1 MDLRIKRI
9 KWAYV
14 LILLLMLAGCA
25 FAFSLGNREEQVIAY
40 TNADV
45 TLLVTFVALALFF
58 SFLCSVAE
66 AVLLSITPSYIEELR
81 EKQPQK
87 ADLLRKLRQENVDRS
102 LAAILTLNTIAHTV
116 GATIA
121 GAQAAIVFGSKS
133 LGLFSAAMTL
143 MILYLSEIIPKTIGA
158 VYWRKLVGVTAVFI
172 KLLIYILAPL
182 IWLSEGL
189 TRLIAR
195 GKNVDVFSRSEFIAM
210 ANIGEQ
216 SGEIEEHESRII
228 RNLFKFGSLKTAD
241 IMTPRSVISALPEN
255 ISINQAAE
263 KAIHS
268 SFSRLPVYGGDLD
281 EITGFVLKDEIVVR
295 NVEGQ
300 GAVPLESLKRKI
312 FCVPENMLL
321 SDLLEYLLDNRQHI
335 ALVVDEYGGTRG
347 LVTLEDVVET
357 LLGMEIVDERD
368 RVADMRVL
376 ARQQW
381 EKRAKSL
388 GIDLEALENDKD
400 EEDNSSDRKPADE

>member
-9 KWAYV
+9 NWAYV
-14 LILLLMLAGCA
+14 LILLLVLAGCA
-25 FAFSLGNREEQVIAY
+25 FAFSWGSREQQIITY
-40 TNADV
+40 TSTDV
-45 TLLVTFVALALFF
+45 TLLVSFVALALVF
-58 SFLCSVAE
+58 SFLCSIAE

-81 EKQPQK
+81 EKRPKK
-87 ADLLRKLRQENVDRS
+87 AALLRKLRQENVDRS

-116 GATIA
+116 GATFA

-133 LGLFSAAMTL
+133 LGVFSVVITL

-158 VYWRKLVGVTAVFI
+158 VYWRKLVGVTAGFI
-172 KLLIYILAPL
+172 RLLIKVLAPL
-182 IWLSEGL
+182 IWVSEGL

-195 GKNVDVFSRSEFIAM
+195 GKNIDVFSRSEFIAM

-216 SGEIEEHESRII
+216 TGEIEAHESRII
-228 RNLFKFGSLKTAD
+228 RNLFKFGSLRTAD

-263 KAIHS
+263 KAIHA
-268 SFSRLPVYGGDLD
+268 SFSRLPVHSGNLD

-321 SDLLEYLLDNRQHI
+321 
-335 ALVVDEYGGTRG
+335 
-347 LVTLEDVVET
+347 
-357 LLGMEIVDERD
+357 
-368 RVADMRVL
+368 
-376 ARQQW
+376 
-381 EKRAKSL
+381 
-388 GIDLEALENDKD
+388 
-400 EEDNSSDRKPADE
+400 

>member
-9 KWAYV
+9 NWAYV
-14 LILLLMLAGCA
+14 LILLLMLVGCA
-25 FAFSLGNREEQVIAY
+25 FAFSLRSREEQIIEY
-40 TNADV
+40 TSIDV
-45 TLLVTFVALALFF
+45 TLLISFVSLALVF
-58 SFLCSVAE
+58 SFLCSIAE

-81 EKQPQK
+81 EKQPKK
-87 ADLLRKLRQENVDRS
+87 ADALRKLRQENVDRS

-116 GATIA
+116 GATVA
-121 GAQAAIVFGSKS
+121 GAQAAVVFGSNS
-133 LGLFSAAMTL
+133 LGVFSAVMTL

-158 VYWRKLVGVTAVFI
+158 VYWRKLVGVTSGFI
-172 KLLIYILAPL
+172 RFLIKVLFPL

-195 GKNVDVFSRSEFIAM
+195 GKNIDVFSRSEFIAM

-216 SGEIEEHESRII
+216 TGEIEEHESRII
-228 RNLFKFGSLKTAD
+228 RNLFKFGFLRTAD

-255 ISINQAAE
+255 ISINQAAK
-263 KAIHS
+263 KAIHA
-268 SFSRLPVYGGDLD
+268 SFSRLPVYGGNID

-300 GAVPLESLKRKI
+300 GDASLESLKRKI

-357 LLGMEIVDERD
+357 LLGMEIVDEKD
-368 RVADMRVL
+368 SVADMRIL
-376 ARQQW
+376 ARQRW

-388 GIDLEALENDKD
+388 GIDLEALEKD
-400 EEDNSSDRKPADE
+400 SDEKENLSAEKPADE

>member
-1 MDLRIKRI
+1 MDLKIKRI
-9 KWAYV
+9 NWAYV
-14 LILLLMLAGCA
+14 LILVLMLVGCA
-25 FAFSLGNREEQVIAY
+25 FAFSLGSREEQVIAY

-45 TLLVTFVALALFF
+45 TLLVTFIALALFF

-81 EKQPQK
+81 EKQPKK
-87 ADLLRKLRQENVDRS
+87 AELLRNLRQENVDRS
-102 LAAILTLNTIAHTV
+102 LAAILTLNTMAHTI
-116 GATIA
+116 GATVA

-133 LGLFSAAMTL
+133 LGVFSVVMTL

-158 VYWRKLVGVTAVFI
+158 VYWRKLVGVTSGFI
-172 KLLIYILAPL
+172 RFLIKVLSPL

-228 RNLFKFGSLKTAD
+228 RNLFKFGSLETAD

-268 SFSRLPVYGGDLD
+268 SFSRLPVSGGNLD

-357 LLGMEIVDERD
+357 LLGMEIVDEKD
-368 RVADMRVL
+368 SVADMRIL
-376 ARQQW
+376 ARQRW

-388 GIDLEALENDKD
+388 GIDLEALENDDD
-400 EEDNSSDRKPADE
+400 ENENLSAEKPADE

>member
-1 MDLRIKRI
+1 MYLRIKRI
-9 KWAYV
+9 NWAYV

-25 FAFSLGNREEQVIAY
+25 FAFSLGSREDQVIAY
-40 TNADV
+40 TNTDV
-45 TLLVTFVALALFF
+45 TLLVSFVALALFF

-81 EKQPQK
+81 EKQPKK
-87 ADLLRKLRQENVDRS
+87 AELLRNLRQENVDRS

-121 GAQAAIVFGSKS
+121 GAQAAIVFGSNS
-133 LGLFSAAMTL
+133 LGIFSAVMTL

-158 VYWRKLVGVTAVFI
+158 VYWRKLVGVTAAFI

-195 GKNVDVFSRSEFIAM
+195 GKKVDVFSRSEFIAM

-216 SGEIEEHESRII
+216 TGEIEEHESRII
-228 RNLFKFGSLKTAD
+228 RNLFKFGSLRTAD

-268 SFSRLPVYGGDLD
+268 SFSRLPVHGVNLD

-357 LLGMEIVDERD
+357 LLGMEIVDEKD
-368 RVADMRVL
+368 SVADMRAL
-376 ARQQW
+376 ARQKW

-388 GIDLEALENDKD
+388 GIDLEALENDDD
-400 EEDNSSDRKPADE
+400 EKENLSADKPADE